1 MKTIVALRA
10 YGHLRRETRF
20 GTTGRGEL
28 AAGWRSTVRCGMAMM
43 LSKTYE
49 ALKAAG
55 TPDDKARDAAEEIA
69 GYDNRLVKI
78 EADLTLLK
86 WMLGLNLA
94 FSLTLIVKT
103 FFG

>member
-1 MKTIVALRA
+1 
-10 YGHLRRETRF
+10 
-20 GTTGRGEL
+20 
-28 AAGWRSTVRCGMAMM
+28 M

-55 TPDDKARDAAEEIA
+55 ISDDKARAAAEEIA
-69 GYDNRLVKI
+69 GYDNRLAKI
-78 EADLTLLK
+78 EGDLTLLK

>member
-1 MKTIVALRA
+1 M
-10 YGHLRRETRF
+10 
-20 GTTGRGEL
+20 
-28 AAGWRSTVRCGMAMM
+28 
-43 LSKTYE
+43 SK
-49 ALKAAG
+49 
-55 TPDDKARDAAEEIA
+55 
-69 GYDNRLVKI
+69 DNRLVKI